1 MNEFEW
7 RQQMRGLRQQLTP
20 QRDLWDAID
29 AALDDA
35 EPLPAATVPARQ
47 PSYVGRWLIAASVA
61 AAFLLAGGIGWHL
74 QHTSASAPVASAQTG
89 STPSVPNTPT
99 IPAAWKPDD
108 PRFAGAAIELDA
120 ARMELQ
126 QAMQQAPH
134 SPALQ
139 RLLDRTEHQQTQLRQ
154 LVHEAG

>member
-47 PSYVGRWLIAASVA
+47 PSYVGR
-61 AAFLLAGGIGWHL
+61 
-74 QHTSASAPVASAQTG
+74 
-89 STPSVPNTPT
+89 
-99 IPAAWKPDD
+99 
-108 PRFAGAAIELDA
+108 
-120 ARMELQ
+120 
-126 QAMQQAPH
+126 
-134 SPALQ
+134 
-139 RLLDRTEHQQTQLRQ
+139 
-154 LVHEAG
+154 